1 MTWVFQHSQQL
12 PCIMFTLAVVANE
25 FEDGACMLL
34 PDIVM
39 FPAGCGKA
47 EGTRREKVAK
57 KKHRL

>member
-1 MTWVFQHSQQL
+1 
-12 PCIMFTLAVVANE
+12 MFTLAVVANE

>member
-1 MTWVFQHSQQL
+1 
-12 PCIMFTLAVVANE
+12 MFTLAVVANE

-57 KKHRL
+57 KT